1 MSPTMVDIES
11 NKTCI
16 SIGSPP
22 ESPISLK
29 SSCVIT
35 FIPLYNAPSSV
46 EKFTWP
52 ENRSESL
59 SWHLFVSF
67 FAMDGKEFVTNIGFQ
82 RFIKTDKIYSTD
94 WFQKPPQSLPLSFYL
109 YGLCKTNYNTWLL
122 VHIEF
127 LFSVRAHVLFSIYYI
142 LKHWIAL
149 RARSDW
155 LLKFRLSFAN
165 HFWNH
170 IFVLY
175 YLSVLVYTDTITSQY
190 WWWAVDIYLA
200 VVRLCKYHS
209 LANYA
214 SVNSC

>member
-1 MSPTMVDIES
+1 MSRTMVDIES
-11 NKTCI
+11 DKTCI

-46 EKFTWP
+46 EKFTRP

-67 FAMDGKEFVTNIGFQ
+67 FAMDGKAFVTNIGFQ

-127 LFSVRAHVLFSIYYI
+127 LFSVRAHVLFSILYI
-142 LKHWIAL
+142 ETLDSVEGAL
-149 RARSDW
+149 W
-155 LLKFRLSFAN
+155 LATQ
-165 HFWNH
+165 
-170 IFVLY
+170 IP
-175 YLSVLVYTDTITSQY
+175 I
-190 WWWAVDIYLA
+190 I
-200 VVRLCKYHS
+200 LC
-209 LANYA
+209 
-214 SVNSC
+214 

>member
-1 MSPTMVDIES
+1 M
-11 NKTCI
+11 
-16 SIGSPP
+16 
-22 ESPISLK
+22 LQHK
-29 SSCVIT
+29 SCRKCAA
-35 FIPLYNAPSSV
+35 FLYLCYGM
-46 EKFTWP
+46 W
-52 ENRSESL
+52 SL
-59 SWHLFVSF
+59 SKCGIYHLCFACKYNTIKKIASEQIWTKSIKCGIYFLFTTILLRLLIRFFV
-67 FAMDGKEFVTNIGFQ
+67 Q
-82 RFIKTDKIYSTD
+82 
-94 WFQKPPQSLPLSFYL
+94 
-109 YGLCKTNYNTWLL
+109 CNTWLL

-127 LFSVRAHVLFSIYYI
+127 LFTMPAHVLFSIYYI

-149 RARSDW
+149 KARSDW

-175 YLSVLVYTDTITSQY
+175 YLSVLVYTNTITSQY

-209 LANYA
+209 LATYT

>member
-1 MSPTMVDIES
+1 MSRTMVDIES

-29 SSCVIT
+29 SSCVKT
-35 FIPLYNAPSSV
+35 FIPLYNAPSPV

-94 WFQKPPQSLPLSFYL
+94 WFQKRPQSLSLSFYL
-109 YGLCKTNYNTWLL
+109 YGLCKTNKSWLL
-122 VHIEF
+122 IHIEF
-127 LFSVRAHVLFSIYYI
+127 LFTMRAHVLFSIYHI

-149 RARSDW
+149 KARSDW

-175 YLSVLVYTDTITSQY
+175 YLSVLVYTNAITSQY
-190 WWWAVDIYLA
+190 WWWAVDIYFA

>member
-1 MSPTMVDIES
+1 
-11 NKTCI
+11 
-16 SIGSPP
+16 
-22 ESPISLK
+22 
-29 SSCVIT
+29 
-35 FIPLYNAPSSV
+35 
-46 EKFTWP
+46 
-52 ENRSESL
+52 
-59 SWHLFVSF
+59 
-67 FAMDGKEFVTNIGFQ
+67 MDGKEFVTNIGFQ

-142 LKHWIAL
+142 LKHWLAL

-155 LLKFRLSFAN
+155 LLKFRLSFAK
-165 HFWNH
+165 HFWNP

-175 YLSVLVYTDTITSQY
+175 YLSVLVYTNTITSRY
-190 WWWAVDIYLA
+190 WWWAVDIYFA
-200 VVRLCKYHS
+200 VVRLCKYLS
-209 LANYA
+209 LATYT

>member
-1 MSPTMVDIES
+1 MRCTLKNYLLNEYLSTWQLGEKCTLRLRKKAAIYFKIKSWLMSRTMVDIES

-67 FAMDGKEFVTNIGFQ
+67 FAMDGKEFVTNIRFQ
-82 RFIKTDKIYSTD
+82 RFIKNDKTYSTD

-109 YGLCKTNYNTWLL
+109 YGLCKTN
-122 VHIEF
+122 
-127 LFSVRAHVLFSIYYI
+127 
-142 LKHWIAL
+142 
-149 RARSDW
+149 
-155 LLKFRLSFAN
+155 
-165 HFWNH
+165 
-170 IFVLY
+170 
-175 YLSVLVYTDTITSQY
+175 
-190 WWWAVDIYLA
+190 
-200 VVRLCKYHS
+200 
-209 LANYA
+209 
-214 SVNSC
+214 